1 MFPNGDMNSLIIL
14 TLVGITVLLIAA
26 INFMNLS
33 TARSGKRAKEVGI
46 RKTVGAHRK
55 HLIMQF
61 LSESIV
67 QSFLALLLS
76 LLFIELA
83 LPFFNGIL
91 DTDLRL
97 WSQYSSWLFP
107 IYILIALFAGVL
119 SGSYPAF
126 FLSSLKVAPVL
137 KGIIGNVNFNL
148 GLRKGLVIVR
158 FSISIILAIGLLIIH
173 EQIEF
178 MRDKDLGINE
188 EMVLSIPIQTDD
200 FIKNYYS
207 IHEDL
212 LQLEGV
218 ESVTRTGSHLA
229 RMEFDQRLFH
239 VEDNGPA
246 TPL

>member
-1 MFPNGDMNSLIIL
+1 MEPVF
-14 TLVGITVLLIAA
+14 
-26 INFMNLS
+26 
-33 TARSGKRAKEVGI
+33 K
-46 RKTVGAHRK
+46 
-55 HLIMQF
+55 
-61 LSESIV
+61 
-67 QSFLALLLS
+67 
-76 LLFIELA
+76 LA
-83 LPFFNGIL
+83 LPYLYSDCLICRGFE
-91 DTDLRL
+91 RL
-97 WSQYSSWLFP
+97 LSCFLF
-107 IYILIALFAGVL
+107 
-119 SGSYPAF
+119 
-126 FLSSLKVAPVL
+126 SSLKVAPVL
-137 KGIIGNVNFNL
+137 KGIIGNVNFSL

-229 RMEFDQRLFH
+229 RMGFDQRLFH